1 MTTPA
6 RGVLLALHYQNDVIH
21 PDGLIRVGIDN
32 DQRRTAVID
41 AATRLLAFARA
52 QAWRIVHVR
61 VAFRA
66 DYADLPRNMPIMA
79 SVEKLGAVRDGS
91 WGAEFHEALA
101 PLQNADEFVL
111 KHTSISA
118 FRGTP
123 LAGLLQQFKA
133 QHVHV
138 AGVATHSVVESTVR
152 DAADS
157 GLEVTV
163 VADACTAAQP
173 ATHEAAIRSMALM
186 ARITTVAELT
196 ESTP

>member
-1 MTTPA
+1 MTAPCD
-6 RGVLLALHYQNDVIH
+6 VLLALHYQNDVIH

-32 DQRRTAVID
+32 DQRREAVID
-41 AATRLLAFARA
+41 AAKRLLDHARTRG
-52 QAWRIVHVR
+52 WKIVHVR
-61 VAFRA
+61 VAFRE

-79 SVEKLGAVRDGS
+79 SVEEIGAVREGS

-101 PLQNADEFVL
+101 PRRCADEFVL

-133 QHVHV
+133 QRVHV

-157 GLEVTV
+157 GLDVTV

-173 ATHEAAIRSMALM
+173 DTHEAAIKSMALM
-186 ARITTVAELT
+186 ARIATVAALKEAT
-196 ESTP
+196 S

>member
-1 MTTPA
+1 MTPPCD
-6 RGVLLALHYQNDVIH
+6 VLLALHYQNDVIH
-21 PDGLIRVGIDN
+21 PEGLIRVGIDN
-32 DQRRTAVID
+32 DQRREAVID
-41 AATRLLAFARA
+41 AATRLLDHARTRG
-52 QAWRIVHVR
+52 WKIVHVR
-61 VAFRA
+61 VAFRE

-79 SVEKLGAVRDGS
+79 NVEKIGAVREGT

-101 PLQNADEFVL
+101 PRRCADEFVV

-123 LAGLLQQFKA
+123 LAGLLRLFNA
-133 QHVHV
+133 QRVHV

-152 DAADS
+152 DAADR

-173 ATHEAAIRSMALM
+173 DTHEAAIKSMALM
-186 ARITTVAELT
+186 ARITTVAALKEAA
-196 ESTP
+196 

>member
-1 MTTPA
+1 MTPPCD
-6 RGVLLALHYQNDVIH
+6 VLLALHYQNDVIH
-21 PDGLIRVGIDN
+21 PEGLIRVGIDN
-32 DQRRTAVID
+32 DQRREAVIS
-41 AATRLLAFARA
+41 AATRLLDHARA
-52 QAWRIVHVR
+52 QGWKIVHVR
-61 VAFRA
+61 VAFRE

-79 SVEKLGAVRDGS
+79 NVEKIGAVREGT

-101 PLQNADEFVL
+101 PRQSADEFVV

-123 LAGLLQQFKA
+123 LAGLLRLFNA
-133 QHVHV
+133 QRVHV

-152 DAADS
+152 EAADR

-173 ATHEAAIRSMALM
+173 DTHEAAIKSMALM
-186 ARITTVAELT
+186 ARIITVAALKEAAA
-196 ESTP
+196 